1 MGRRR
6 KNEFRQDTFRKDILG
21 KLLLTK
27 RQRQTFLRWFLFA
40 TVCVVALIVQDVI
53 MSRVRI
59 FDTTTDLGSYTDG
72 NCFVIWYRQCFR

>member
-59 FDTTTDLGSYTDG
+59 FDTTTDLVP
-72 NCFVIWYRQCFR
+72 CCILAV